1 MTGPARLQARP
12 ADFTYRRHSFLKSS
26 STLPIPLAREAP
38 YTQRELEKAMQI
50 PGAHIVTLHNPVSY
64 TPAQIDK
71 AAVIAHTLK
80 RGQFVLC
87 EPPRR

>member
-1 MTGPARLQARP
+1 
-12 ADFTYRRHSFLKSS
+12 
-26 STLPIPLAREAP
+26 
-38 YTQRELEKAMQI
+38 MQI

-71 AAVIAHTLK
+71 AAAIAHTLK

>member
-1 MTGPARLQARP
+1 MCAGSIPAGGTHFSSHRP
-12 ADFTYRRHSFLKSS
+12 
-26 STLPIPLAREAP
+26 TLPIDAAREAP

-64 TPAQIDK
+64 TPAQIDQ
-71 AAVIAHTLK
+71 AAAIAHTLK

>member
-1 MTGPARLQARP
+1 VRRFDPC
-12 ADFTYRRHSFLKSS
+12 RRHSILKSS
-26 STLPIPLAREAP
+26 PVLPIDAAREAP
-38 YTQRELEKAMQI
+38 YTERELEKAMQI
-50 PGAHIVTLHNPVSY
+50 PGAHIVTLQNPVSY

-71 AAVIAHTLK
+71 AAVIAHTLQ